1 MNLTGRITGMIVR
14 PGETIE
20 NISKNPDV
28 GEAGL
33 IVGITA
39 IISAISAYLMN
50 SKIIVDYS
58 GVDVSNLEMLNFLTN
73 VIPIVSALIG
83 IILMWVIVAGIVH
96 LISVALGGQG
106 SFIQLLV
113 VYGFAYIPVMIH
125 AVIGI
130 LLLSFVEPIT
140 ITFTSIGAANNAM
153 GDLASSPFYQ
163 ASLAIGTLLKLWSI
177 GLLFMGVRQIY
188 GLNVNRAL
196 VAVTLP
202 VLTLIFEI
210 AMALLSSSLMG

>member
-1 MNLTGRITGMIVR
+1 MNFTDRIGGMIVR

-20 NISKNPDV
+20 DISKYPNV

-58 GVDVSNLEMLNFLTN
+58 GVDVGNLEMLNFLTN
-73 VIPIVSALIG
+73 VMPIVSALIG
-83 IILMWVIVAGIVH
+83 IFIMWVIVAGIVH
-96 LISVALGGQG
+96 LISVALGGEG

-113 VYGFAYIPVMIH
+113 VYGYAYIPVMIH

-140 ITFTSIGAANNAM
+140 ITFASIGATNNAM

-163 ASLAIGTLLKLWSI
+163 ASLAIGTLLRLWSI
-177 GLLFMGVRQIY
+177 GLVFMGVRYIY
-188 GLNVNRAL
+188 GLNINRAFI
-196 VAVTLP
+196 AVTLP
-202 VLTLIFEI
+202 LLSLIFEI
-210 AMALLSSSLMG
+210 VMALLSSSFM

>member
-1 MNLTGRITGMIVR
+1 MNFTDRISGMIVR

-20 NISKNPDV
+20 DISKYPNV

-58 GVDVSNLEMLNFLTN
+58 GVDVGNLEMLNFLTN
-73 VIPIVSALIG
+73 VMPIVSALIG
-83 IILMWVIVAGIVH
+83 IFIMWVIVAGIVH
-96 LISVALGGQG
+96 LISVALGGEG

-113 VYGFAYIPVMIH
+113 VYGYAYIPVMIH

-140 ITFTSIGAANNAM
+140 ITFASIGATNNAM

-163 ASLAIGTLLKLWSI
+163 ASLAIGTLLRLWSI
-177 GLLFMGVRQIY
+177 GLVFMGVRYIY
-188 GLNVNRAL
+188 GLNINRAFI
-196 VAVTLP
+196 AVTLP
-202 VLTLIFEI
+202 LLSLIFEI
-210 AMALLSSSLMG
+210 VMALLSSSFM

>member
-1 MNLTGRITGMIVR
+1 MNFTDRIGGMIVR

-20 NISKNPDV
+20 DISKYPNV

-58 GVDVSNLEMLNFLTN
+58 GVDVGNLEMLNFLTN
-73 VIPIVSALIG
+73 VMPIVSALIG
-83 IILMWVIVAGIVH
+83 IFIMWVIVADIVH
-96 LISVALGGQG
+96 LISVALGGEG

-113 VYGFAYIPVMIH
+113 VYGYAYIPVMIH

-140 ITFTSIGAANNAM
+140 ITITSIGATNNAM

-163 ASLAIGTLLKLWSI
+163 ASLAIGTLLRLWSI
-177 GLLFMGVRQIY
+177 GLVFMGS
-188 GLNVNRAL
+188 G
-196 VAVTLP
+196 
-202 VLTLIFEI
+202 IF
-210 AMALLSSSLMG
+210 MV

>member
-1 MNLTGRITGMIVR
+1 MNFTDRIGGMIVR

-20 NISKNPDV
+20 DISKYPNV

-58 GVDVSNLEMLNFLTN
+58 GVDVGNLEMLNFFTN
-73 VIPIVSALIG
+73 VMPIVSALIG
-83 IILMWVIVAGIVH
+83 IFIMWVIVAGIVH
-96 LISVALGGQG
+96 LISVALGGEG

-113 VYGFAYIPVMIH
+113 VYGYAYIPVMIH

-140 ITFTSIGAANNAM
+140 ITFTSIGATNNAM

-163 ASLAIGTLLKLWSI
+163 ASLAIGTLLRLWSI
-177 GLLFMGVRQIY
+177 GLVFMGVRYIY
-188 GLNVNRAL
+188 GLNINRAFI
-196 VAVTLP
+196 AVTLP
-202 VLTLIFEI
+202 LLSLIFEI
-210 AMALLSSSLMG
+210 VMALLSSSFM